1 MCVTACVRVCVCV
14 CVCVHVTVCV
24 QVERIREI
32 EIAAMRLEEASKFR
46 KQVGMGGLSW
56 LRRAA
61 LFT

>member
-1 MCVTACVRVCVCV
+1 MLVYVCV